1 LPKEAEVADDIRAD
15 TIIDDCSERAFDAKV
30 VRITNENLMGSGG
43 LDATE
48 NVLGAS
54 ANDVDQVQETEV

>member
-15 TIIDDCSERAFDAKV
+15 TIIDDRSERAFDAKV
-30 VRITNENLMGSGG
+30 VGITNENLMGSGG

-48 NVLGAS
+48 NVLGAL